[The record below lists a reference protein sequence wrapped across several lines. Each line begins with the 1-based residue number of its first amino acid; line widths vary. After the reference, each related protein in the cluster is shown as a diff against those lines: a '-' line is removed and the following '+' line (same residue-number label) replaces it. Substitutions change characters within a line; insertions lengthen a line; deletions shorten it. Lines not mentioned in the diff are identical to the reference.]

1 MNIEMIVN
9 VTAYAV
15 VILGGLMVI
24 ALAAGT
30 TALVCYWALEH
41 IVGCTW
47 GVRNVCEYLIDK
59 RKREREEKRNS
70 NKGSV

>member
-1 MNIEMIVN
+1 MTIEMIINIVSY
-9 VTAYAV
+9 VV
-15 VILGGLMVI
+15 VILGSLMVI
-24 ALAAGT
+24 ALAVGT

-59 RKREREEKRNS
+59 HKREREAK
-70 NKGSV
+70 